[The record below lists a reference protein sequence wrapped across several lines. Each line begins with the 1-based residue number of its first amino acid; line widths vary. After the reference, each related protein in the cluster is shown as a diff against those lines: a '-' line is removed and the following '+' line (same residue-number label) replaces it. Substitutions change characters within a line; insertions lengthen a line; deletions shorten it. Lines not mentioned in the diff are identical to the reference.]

1 MSVFIKSLS
10 YTYLQISAATMDAI
24 KKKMQSLATD
34 TAAALERAFKY
45 ETEIQSTTA
54 VAEGFEE
61 QLRNIQKKM
70 QSMEGQ
76 FDACTETLFD
86 VSLKL
91 EVKEKAFAN
100 AEGDVGGLSRRI
112 LLLEDEVEKSEERL
126 AVNITKLCKESK
138 RADLAVKKRQQL
150 ENLNSAS
157 EEQIDNLETQLK
169 EAKFMLEES
178 ERKYEDISRKL
189 GTMEA
194 ELERSNERADVGENK
209 IVSLEEEL
217 KVVGQNLQSLEVS
230 EEKAIQ
236 REENYQKQMKDL
248 ISRLKIA
255 ETRDEN
261 ATMNIGRLNI
271 KIDQIEE
278 SLLSEKLKIKKV
290 SDDLNQTFD
299 DMLRY

>member
-271 KIDQIEE
+271 KIDQIE
-278 SLLSEKLKIKKV
+278 
-290 SDDLNQTFD
+290 
-299 DMLRY
+299 

>member
-1 MSVFIKSLS
+1 
-10 YTYLQISAATMDAI
+10 MDAI

-261 ATMNIGRLNI
+261 ATMNIGRLNV

-278 SLLSEKLKIKKV
+278 ALLSEKLKIKKV

>member
-1 MSVFIKSLS
+1 
-10 YTYLQISAATMDAI
+10 
-24 KKKMQSLATD
+24 
-34 TAAALERAFKY
+34 
-45 ETEIQSTTA
+45 
-54 VAEGFEE
+54 
-61 QLRNIQKKM
+61 
-70 QSMEGQ
+70 
-76 FDACTETLFD
+76 
-86 VSLKL
+86 
-91 EVKEKAFAN
+91 
-100 AEGDVGGLSRRI
+100 
-112 LLLEDEVEKSEERL
+112 
-126 AVNITKLCKESK
+126 
-138 RADLAVKKRQQL
+138 
-150 ENLNSAS
+150 
-157 EEQIDNLETQLK
+157 
-169 EAKFMLEES
+169 MLEES

-209 IVSLEEEL
+209 ITSLEEEL

-248 ISRLKIA
+248 SSRLKVA

-278 SLLSEKLKIKKV
+278 SLLGEKLKIKKV

>member
-1 MSVFIKSLS
+1 
-10 YTYLQISAATMDAI
+10 MDAI
-24 KKKMQSLATD
+24 KKKMQTLATD
-34 TAAALERAFKY
+34 TAAALERAYKY

-112 LLLEDEVEKSEERL
+112 LLLEDEVEKSEDRL
-126 AVNITKLCKESK
+126 AGIVTKLCGESK

-150 ENLNSAS
+150 ENLNTSS
-157 EEQIDNLETQLK
+157 EEQSDQVETQLK

-209 IVSLEEEL
+209 ITSLEEEL

-248 ISRLKIA
+248 SSRLKVA

-278 SLLSEKLKIKKV
+278 SLLGEKLKIKKV

>member
-1 MSVFIKSLS
+1 
-10 YTYLQISAATMDAI
+10 MDAI

-34 TAAALERAFKY
+34 TAAALERAYKY

-209 IVSLEEEL
+209 IISLEEEL
-217 KVVGQNLQSLEVS
+217 KLVGQNLQSLEVS

>member
-1 MSVFIKSLS
+1 
-10 YTYLQISAATMDAI
+10 MDAI

-91 EVKEKAFAN
+91 EAKEKAFAN

-126 AVNITKLCKESK
+126 AVNITKLCRESK

-194 ELERSNERADVGENK
+194 ELERSNERADIGENK
-209 IVSLEEEL
+209 IISLEEEL

-278 SLLSEKLKIKKV
+278 GLLSEKLKIKKV

-299 DMLRY
+299 DMLRF

>member
-1 MSVFIKSLS
+1 MFFIKSLS

>member
-1 MSVFIKSLS
+1 MFFIKSLS
-10 YTYLQISAATMDAI
+10 HTYLQISAATMDAI

>member
-1 MSVFIKSLS
+1 
-10 YTYLQISAATMDAI
+10 
-24 KKKMQSLATD
+24 MQGL
-34 TAAALERAFKY
+34 
-45 ETEIQSTTA
+45 
-54 VAEGFEE
+54 
-61 QLRNIQKKM
+61 
-70 QSMEGQ
+70 EGQ
-76 FDACTETLFD
+76 FDVCTETLFD
-86 VSLKL
+86 VSVKL

-100 AEGDVGGLSRRI
+100 AEGDVGALSRRI
-112 LLLEDEVEKSEERL
+112 LLVEDEVEKSEERL
-126 AVNITKLCKESK
+126 ALTVTKLCAESR
-138 RADLAVKKRQQL
+138 RADGAVKKRQQL
-150 ENLNSAS
+150 ENMNSAS
-157 EEQIDNLETQLK
+157 EEQTDNLETQLK

-189 GTMEA
+189 GTLEA
-194 ELERSNERADVGENK
+194 ELERSNERADIGESK
-209 IVSLEEEL
+209 IVNLEEEL

-248 ISRLKIA
+248 ISRLKVA

-278 SLLSEKLKIKKV
+278 SLLGEKLKIKKV

>member
-1 MSVFIKSLS
+1 
-10 YTYLQISAATMDAI
+10 
-24 KKKMQSLATD
+24 
-34 TAAALERAFKY
+34 
-45 ETEIQSTTA
+45 
-54 VAEGFEE
+54 
-61 QLRNIQKKM
+61 M

-261 ATMNIGRLNI
+261 ATMNIGRLNV

-278 SLLSEKLKIKKV
+278 ALLTEKLKIKKV

>member
-1 MSVFIKSLS
+1 
-10 YTYLQISAATMDAI
+10 MDAI
-24 KKKMQSLATD
+24 KKKMQTLATD
-34 TAAALERAFKY
+34 TAAALERAYKY

-112 LLLEDEVEKSEERL
+112 LLLEDEVEKSEDRL
-126 AVNITKLCKESK
+126 AGIVTKLCGESK

-150 ENLNSAS
+150 ENLITAS
-157 EEQIDNLETQLK
+157 EEQSDQVETQLK

-209 IVSLEEEL
+209 ITSLEEEL

-248 ISRLKIA
+248 SSRLKVA

-278 SLLSEKLKIKKV
+278 SLLGEKLKIKKV

>member
-1 MSVFIKSLS
+1 
-10 YTYLQISAATMDAI
+10 
-24 KKKMQSLATD
+24 
-34 TAAALERAFKY
+34 
-45 ETEIQSTTA
+45 
-54 VAEGFEE
+54 
-61 QLRNIQKKM
+61 
-70 QSMEGQ
+70 
-76 FDACTETLFD
+76 
-86 VSLKL
+86 
-91 EVKEKAFAN
+91 
-100 AEGDVGGLSRRI
+100 
-112 LLLEDEVEKSEERL
+112 
-126 AVNITKLCKESK
+126 
-138 RADLAVKKRQQL
+138 
-150 ENLNSAS
+150 
-157 EEQIDNLETQLK
+157 
-169 EAKFMLEES
+169 
-178 ERKYEDISRKL
+178 
-189 GTMEA
+189 
-194 ELERSNERADVGENK
+194 
-209 IVSLEEEL
+209 L

>member
-1 MSVFIKSLS
+1 
-10 YTYLQISAATMDAI
+10 MDAI

-76 FDACTETLFD
+76 FDSCTETLFD

-112 LLLEDEVEKSEERL
+112 LLMEDEVEKSEERL

-261 ATMNIGRLNI
+261 ATMNIGRLNV

-278 SLLSEKLKIKKV
+278 ALLSEKLKIKKV

>member
-1 MSVFIKSLS
+1 M
-10 YTYLQISAATMDAI
+10 
-24 KKKMQSLATD
+24 
-34 TAAALERAFKY
+34 
-45 ETEIQSTTA
+45 
-54 VAEGFEE
+54 G
-61 QLRNIQKKM
+61 
-70 QSMEGQ
+70 
-76 FDACTETLFD
+76 
-86 VSLKL
+86 
-91 EVKEKAFAN
+91 
-100 AEGDVGGLSRRI
+100 
-112 LLLEDEVEKSEERL
+112 
-126 AVNITKLCKESK
+126 
-138 RADLAVKKRQQL
+138 KKRQQL

-248 ISRLKIA
+248 SSRLKVA

-271 KIDQIEE
+271 KIDQIE
-278 SLLSEKLKIKKV
+278 
-290 SDDLNQTFD
+290 
-299 DMLRY
+299 

>member
-1 MSVFIKSLS
+1 
-10 YTYLQISAATMDAI
+10 MDAI

-178 ERKYEDISRKL
+178 ERSMRTFQENWAQWKL
-189 GTMEA
+189 
-194 ELERSNERADVGENK
+194 
-209 IVSLEEEL
+209 SLSVQMRGLMLVKTKLLAL
-217 KVVGQNLQSLEVS
+217 KKN
-230 EEKAIQ
+230 
-236 REENYQKQMKDL
+236 
-248 ISRLKIA
+248 
-255 ETRDEN
+255 
-261 ATMNIGRLNI
+261 
-271 KIDQIEE
+271 
-278 SLLSEKLKIKKV
+278 
-290 SDDLNQTFD
+290 
-299 DMLRY
+299 

>member
-1 MSVFIKSLS
+1 
-10 YTYLQISAATMDAI
+10 MDAI

-45 ETEIQSTTA
+45 ETEIQSTTDQ
-54 VAEGFEE
+54 AEGFEE

-157 EEQIDNLETQLK
+157 EEQSDNLETQLK

-209 IVSLEEEL
+209 IISLEEEL

-261 ATMNIGRLNI
+261 ATMNIGRLNV

-278 SLLSEKLKIKKV
+278 ALLSEKLKIKKV

>member
-1 MSVFIKSLS
+1 
-10 YTYLQISAATMDAI
+10 MDAI

-34 TAAALERAFKY
+34 TASALERALKY
-45 ETEIQSTTA
+45 EDEIRMTTA
-54 VAEGFEE
+54 SAEAFEE
-61 QLRNIQKKM
+61 QVRNIQKKM
-70 QSMEGQ
+70 QSLEGQ
-76 FDACTETLFD
+76 FDACTESLFD
-86 VSLKL
+86 VTVKL

-100 AEGDVGGLSRRI
+100 AEGDVGALSRRI

-126 AVNITKLCKESK
+126 ALTVTKLCVESR
-138 RADLAVKKRQQL
+138 RADGAVKKRQQL
-150 ENLNSAS
+150 ENMNSAS
-157 EEQIDNLETQLK
+157 EEQTDNLETQLK

-189 GTMEA
+189 GTLET
-194 ELERSNERADVGENK
+194 ELDRSNERADIGENK
-209 IVSLEEEL
+209 IISLEEEL

-236 REENYQKQMKDL
+236 REENYQKQIRDL
-248 ISRLKIA
+248 SNRLKIA

-278 SLLSEKLKIKKV
+278 SLLTEKLKIKKV